1 MGDASDNIPGIPGVG
16 EKTALKMLHE
26 FGSVEE
32 VLANADSL
40 KGKLKEKVEAHQE
53 DARMSKKLAT
63 IYREVELADKVNEL
77 DYSGYDPSVL
87 AAMFRKLEFKSLI
100 ERLELPEA
108 GGDAGAVIEEAK
120 YEVVLARDLPS
131 DELTGLLAKSESV
144 YFEAI
149 GENPHQAKLIGL
161 AAAGAGGETVVVIT
175 YDELMDP
182 SVAEPV
188 RRWLED
194 EDAPKR
200 GYDLHKAEL
209 ALAWIG
215 ISLKGTAFDVLL
227 AAYLLDP
234 TESSQTLASLVPRY
248 QLPGLAPDEAVY
260 GKGAKFLIPEASV
273 LARHLAAK
281 AEAVRRLV
289 PLQQADLETGGMHKL
304 YYELEQPLAIVLAG
318 MEKQGIKV
326 NAGTL
331 EDLGAELAQ
340 GISRYESDIYM
351 LAGMEFNINS
361 PKQLGEVLFDK
372 LDLPVIKK
380 TKTGYSTD
388 AEVLE
393 KLAPY
398 HEIVKLILHYRQLAK
413 LQSTYVEGLLKE
425 IRERYRQDSYVLP
438 ADYRRYRPA
447 EQSIS

>member
-1 MGDASDNIPGIPGVG
+1 M
-16 EKTALKMLHE
+16 
-26 FGSVEE
+26 
-32 VLANADSL
+32 
-40 KGKLKEKVEAHQE
+40 
-53 DARMSKKLAT
+53 
-63 IYREVELADKVNEL
+63 
-77 DYSGYDPSVL
+77 
-87 AAMFRKLEFKSLI
+87 
-100 ERLELPEA
+100 
-108 GGDAGAVIEEAK
+108 
-120 YEVVLARDLPS
+120 
-131 DELTGLLAKSESV
+131 
-144 YFEAI
+144 
-149 GENPHQAKLIGL
+149 
-161 AAAGAGGETVVVIT
+161 
-175 YDELMDP
+175 
-182 SVAEPV
+182 
-188 RRWLED
+188 
-194 EDAPKR
+194 
-200 GYDLHKAEL
+200 
-209 ALAWIG
+209 
-215 ISLKGTAFDVLL
+215 
-227 AAYLLDP
+227 
-234 TESSQTLASLVPRY
+234 ASLVPRY

-260 GKGAKFLIPEASV
+260 GKGAKFLVPEASV

-351 LAGMEFNINS
+351 HAGMEFNINS

-393 KLAPY
+393 KLEPY
-398 HEIVKLILHYRQLAK
+398 HEIVKLILHYRQLTK

-425 IRERYRQDSYVLP
+425 IRRDTGKIHTYYRQTIAATGRLSSQFPNLQNIPIRLEEGRRFVKRSCPPSLAGRFWLP
-438 ADYRRYRPA
+438 ITRRSSFACLRIFRA
-447 EQSIS
+447 MRD